1 MRSSVRVAHIITRM
15 IIGGAQENTL
25 FNCLDLIEH
34 HDDEVMLITGP
45 ALGPEGDLLER
56 AGFFGDQSNF
66 RGRAGE
72 LTIEL
77 LPKFRRNINPYYD
90 WSASRAIRETLY
102 RFQPDVVHT
111 HSAKGGLLGRRIAW
125 SLNVPAVIHSV
136 HGAPFHEFQSRLARE
151 FFLRCE
157 RHAAGR
163 CHHMISVADAMTD
176 LMVDAGVASR
186 EQFTTIYS
194 GMDVEPFLA
203 ANQHRQDVRDK
214 YQIAPDRIVI
224 GKIARLF
231 HLKGHD
237 DLVTAAV
244 PVIRKCP
251 HVVFLLVGD
260 GILRDTLADR
270 IESLGISE
278 HFIFTGLVSPD
289 KVPALIG
296 AMDILVHTSLREGL
310 ARALPQAL
318 IAGKP
323 AVSYDID
330 GAKEVVISGQTGD
343 LIPPRDTAALSES
356 LIRLAEDEPLRNRL
370 GAEGQRRF
378 TDQFRH
384 ETMTR
389 QIREIY
395 RQTLDQSQ
403 SSARSGNSR

>member
-1 MRSSVRVAHIITRM
+1 M

-56 AGFFGDQSNF
+56 AGFFGDRSNL

-72 LTIEL
+72 LNIEL
-77 LPKFRRNINPYYD
+77 LPKFRRNINPFHD
-90 WSASRAIRETLY
+90 WSASRAIRETLR

-136 HGAPFHEFQSRLARE
+136 HGAPFHEFQPRLARE
-151 FFLRCE
+151 FFRRCE
-157 RHAAGR
+157 RHAARR
-163 CHHMISVADAMTD
+163 CHRMISVADAMTD
-176 LMVDAGVASR
+176 LMVDAGIAPR
-186 EQFTTIYS
+186 EKFTTVYS
-194 GMDVEPFLA
+194 GMDVEPFFNA
-203 ANQHRQDVRDK
+203 DQHRQQVRNE
-214 YQIAPDRIVI
+214 YQIASDRIVI

-244 PVIRKCP
+244 PVIRRCP
-251 HVVFLLVGD
+251 QVVFLLVGD
-260 GILRDTLADR
+260 GILRDSLTRR

-278 HFIFTGLVSPD
+278 HFIFAGLVSPD
-289 KVPALIG
+289 QVPSLIG

-330 GAKEVVISGQTGD
+330 GAREVVISGQTGD
-343 LIPPRDTAALSES
+343 LIPPRDTTALSES
-356 LIRLAEDEPLRNRL
+356 LIRLAENEPLRNRL
-370 GAEGQRRF
+370 GTEGRNRF

-384 ETMTR
+384 QAMTR

-395 RQTLDQSQ
+395 LQTLNHP
-403 SSARSGNSR
+403 RS